1 MGMLVVMMMM
11 ELEAYLG
18 EGDGDGGLHGQLV
31 RQVYKLLL
39 LFLHSVQEVTDLRL
53 CQ

>member
-1 MGMLVVMMMM
+1 MLVVMMMK
-11 ELEAYLG
+11 LEAYLG

-39 LFLHSVQEVTDLRL
+39 LFLHSVQEVTDLCL